1 MPLFFIHG
9 TTGNYFGGYS
19 HAGLFARLSRRGHRR
34 MGIYYRYAA
43 AALILLF
50 CADTYAVTRK
60 TVNHGQSKESVIKG
74 SGASFQTPNGDA
86 AYYGRDYVD
95 QHTAGNRFTT
105 NDSPGASAKQKV
117 TVKPTVTVDPKKAAK
132 SMIGG
137 LRGGVPGVVAS
148 AAASAI
154 ISAIDGVIDDG
165 VVKVPSVTVPDP
177 GPDDYVWNISL
188 GSTSFHGKTPSVACS
203 AYNSSFTDPS
213 FKYAVK
219 SVERVSDTH
228 FICNLERTRLST
240 GTVLPVSPQ
249 TIYRS
254 GSSCPSG
261 STYNGSSG
269 SCELSSFVTP
279 DDSHWSV
286 AEQWAASRD
295 SDFVR
300 DMVRASCE
308 GSNAPGRCYDEM
320 SEWGDLQG
328 PASQTGPAQVTTST
342 KTNPDGT
349 TSTTT
354 TTTQNRYEYNF
365 GPNHYNYSTTT
376 KTTQNTDGVVTET
389 ETSDGIPTD
398 TPTQEEEST
407 DYTFNDSE
415 FPEVPSF
422 YEQKYPDGLEGV
434 WQQARADIDQ
444 SAFMQFLQGFVP
456 SFSGSCPTFGLGF
469 NIASWANYGTVQFS
483 SICYVLDF
491 VKIILL
497 VTAIFT
503 FRKVTFGG

>member
-1 MPLFFIHG
+1 
-9 TTGNYFGGYS
+9 
-19 HAGLFARLSRRGHRR
+19 

-74 SGASFQTPNGDA
+74 SGSSFQTPNGDS

-95 QHTAGNRFTT
+95 EHTAGNRFTT

-117 TVKPTVTVDPKKAAK
+117 TVKPTLTVDPKKAAK

-148 AAASAI
+148 AAAAAI
-154 ISAIDGVIDDG
+154 IDAIDGVIDDS
-165 VVKVPSVTVPDP
+165 VIKVPSYSESP
-177 GPDDYVWNISL
+177 
-188 GSTSFHGKTPSVACS
+188 
-203 AYNSSFTDPS
+203 TDPS
-213 FKYAVK
+213 SGQYYFWATSGPNVNVRYPSAKTACDSSISPGYPNLGL
-219 SVERVSDTH
+219 SQVSQTEYQCKTKNAWGGD
-228 FICNLERTRLST
+228 FIR
-240 GTVLPVSPQ
+240 
-249 TIYRS
+249 TIYR
-254 GSSCPSG
+254 GGNSCPAGTTYSPSLG
-261 STYNGSSG
+261 ACLVSTLVPPT
-269 SCELSSFVTP
+269 EQDWIT
-279 DDSHWSV
+279 
-286 AEQWAASRD
+286 AEQWAAARN

-320 SEWGDLQG
+320 SEWGNLQG
-328 PASQTGPAQVTTST
+328 PASQTGTPQVTTTTT
-342 KTNPDGT
+342 KNPDGS

-354 TTTQNRYEYNF
+354 TTVQNRYEYNY
-365 GPNHYNYSTTT
+365 GPNHYNYTTT
-376 KTTQNTDGVVTET
+376 TTITENKDGVITET
-389 ETSDGIPTD
+389 ETSDGMPTD
-398 TPTQEEEST
+398 NPTQEEDST
-407 DYTFNDSE
+407 DYTFNDTE

-422 YEQKYPDGLEGV
+422 YEQKYPEGLSGV
-434 WQQARADIDQ
+434 WHQASADVDHSEFI
-444 SAFMQFLQGFVP
+444 QFLRGFVP
-456 SFSGSCPTFGLGF
+456 SFSGSCPAFGLGF

-497 VTAIFT
+497 VTALFT

>member
-1 MPLFFIHG
+1 
-9 TTGNYFGGYS
+9 
-19 HAGLFARLSRRGHRR
+19 

-50 CADTYAVTRK
+50 CADSYAVTRK
-60 TVNHGQSKESVIKG
+60 IVNHGQSKASVING
-74 SGASFQTPNGDA
+74 NGASFQTPNGDA
-86 AYYGRDYVD
+86 AYFGQDYVD
-95 QHTAGNRFTT
+95 EHTAGRRFNA
-105 NDSPGASAKQKV
+105 NDNPSGQSGNELRAKQKV
-117 TVKPTVTVDPKKAAK
+117 TVKPTLRVDPKKAAK
-132 SMIGG
+132 SIVGG

-148 AAASAI
+148 AAAAAI
-154 ISAIDGVIDDG
+154 ISAADGVIDDAG
-165 VVKVPSVTVPDP
+165 SIKVPTIQEVPPSGPSDFRWYISSSQYSYSSPLLACKSQWP
-177 GPDDYVWNISL
+177 GITDMQANRVSDNAFGCLSNKAGGSL
-188 GSTSFHGKTPSVACS
+188 GTATRSGTQCAP
-203 AYNSSFTDPS
+203 NSSFDSPTGTCRNTALLDPS
-213 FKYAVK
+213 
-219 SVERVSDTH
+219 
-228 FICNLERTRLST
+228 
-240 GTVLPVSPQ
+240 
-249 TIYRS
+249 
-254 GSSCPSG
+254 PSQW
-261 STYNGSSG
+261 TTM
-269 SCELSSFVTP
+269 E
-279 DDSHWSV
+279 D
-286 AEQWAASRD
+286 WAAARD

-308 GSNAPGRCYDEM
+308 GSNAPARCYDEM
-320 SEWGDLQG
+320 SQWGDLQG

-398 TPTQEEEST
+398 TPTQEEESI
-407 DYTFNDSE
+407 DYTFNDAD

-422 YEQKYPDGLEGV
+422 YEQKYPGGLEGV

-444 SAFMQFLQGFVP
+444 SAFIQFLQGFIP
-456 SFSGSCPTFGLGF
+456 SFSGSCPAFGLGF

-497 VTAIFT
+497 VTALFT

>member
-1 MPLFFIHG
+1 
-9 TTGNYFGGYS
+9 
-19 HAGLFARLSRRGHRR
+19 

-50 CADTYAVTRK
+50 CADSYAVTRK
-60 TVNHGQSKESVIKG
+60 TVNHGQSKASVING
-74 SGASFQTPNGDA
+74 NGASFQTPNGDA
-86 AYYGRDYVD
+86 AYFGQDYVD
-95 QHTAGNRFTT
+95 EHTAGRRFNA
-105 NDSPGASAKQKV
+105 NDNPSGQTGNDLRAKQKV
-117 TVKPTVTVDPKKAAK
+117 TVKPTLKVDPKKAAK

-154 ISAIDGVIDDG
+154 IAAVDGVIEDS
-165 VVKVPSVTVPDP
+165 VIKVPTVEEVP
-177 GPDDYVWNISL
+177 GSGPNDYYWRWGSNQVRHSSAMSACMAYKNTAGSGLSFVSL
-188 GSTSFHGKTPSVACS
+188 NQNPNNSLSFICQLKRDSDGATSGYSIG
-203 AYNSSFTDPS
+203 
-213 FKYAVK
+213 
-219 SVERVSDTH
+219 VER
-228 FICNLERTRLST
+228 
-240 GTVLPVSPQ
+240 
-249 TIYRS
+249 Y
-254 GSSCPSG
+254 GSSCPVG
-261 STYNGSSG
+261 STYNSLQGR
-269 SCELSSFVTP
+269 CERTALASPGEGDWITME
-279 DDSHWSV
+279 D
-286 AEQWAASRD
+286 WASARD

-308 GSNAPGRCYDEM
+308 GSNAPARCYDEM

-328 PASQTGPAQVTTST
+328 PSSQTGPAQVTTST

-456 SFSGSCPTFGLGF
+456 SFSGSCPAFGLGF

>member
-1 MPLFFIHG
+1 
-9 TTGNYFGGYS
+9 
-19 HAGLFARLSRRGHRR
+19 

-86 AYYGRDYVD
+86 AYFGQDYVD
-95 QHTAGNRFTT
+95 EHTAGRRFNA
-105 NDSPGASAKQKV
+105 NDNPSGQSGNDLRAKQKV
-117 TVKPTVTVDPKKAAK
+117 TVKPTLNVNPRAAAK
-132 SMIGG
+132 AMTGAM
-137 LRGGVPGVVAS
+137 RGGVPGVVAS

-154 ISAIDGVIDDG
+154 IAAVDAVLDDAGAIKIPTIQE
-165 VVKVPSVTVPDP
+165 VPPSSPTDFSWYITSPSNSYSSPILACKAQWPHISDLQANRLSDNNFRCDSNKA
-177 GPDDYVWNISL
+177 GGSL
-188 GSTSFHGKTPSVACS
+188 GNAIRAGSQCPS
-203 AYNSSFTDPS
+203 NSSFDSPTGTCRNTALLDPS
-213 FKYAVK
+213 
-219 SVERVSDTH
+219 SSDWITM
-228 FICNLERTRLST
+228 E
-240 GTVLPVSPQ
+240 
-249 TIYRS
+249 
-254 GSSCPSG
+254 
-261 STYNGSSG
+261 
-269 SCELSSFVTP
+269 
-279 DDSHWSV
+279 D
-286 AEQWAASRD
+286 WAAARD

-308 GSNAPGRCYDEM
+308 GSNAPARCYDEM
-320 SEWGDLQG
+320 SEWGNLQG
-328 PASQTGPAQVTTST
+328 PASQTGTPQVTTTTT
-342 KTNPDGT
+342 KNPDGT

-389 ETSDGIPTD
+389 ETTDGMPTD
-398 TPTQEEEST
+398 TPAQEEEST
-407 DYTFNDSE
+407 DYSFNDTE

-422 YEQKYPDGLEGV
+422 YEQKYPDGLSGV
-434 WQQARADIDQ
+434 WQQARADVDQ

-456 SFSGSCPTFGLGF
+456 SFSGSCPAFGLGF

-497 VTAIFT
+497 VTALFT

>member
-1 MPLFFIHG
+1 M
-9 TTGNYFGGYS
+9 
-19 HAGLFARLSRRGHRR
+19 
-34 MGIYYRYAA
+34 
-43 AALILLF
+43 ILLF
-50 CADTYAVTRK
+50 CADSYAVTRK
-60 TVNHGQSKESVIKG
+60 TVNHGQSKASVING
-74 SGASFQTPNGDA
+74 NGASFQTPNGEA
-86 AYYGRDYVD
+86 GYYGREYVD

-105 NDSPGASAKQKV
+105 NDSPGTSAKQKV
-117 TVKPTVTVDPKKAAK
+117 TVKPTITVDPKKAAK

-154 ISAIDGVIDDG
+154 IAAADGVIEDS
-165 VVKVPSVTVPDP
+165 VIRVPHISDSPVGGDFWSTQQTGTPRYPTPQLACETMFPEGYVTQNP
-177 GPDDYVWNISL
+177 I
-188 GSTSFHGKTPSVACS
+188 TPSSIQVSCRRIYATS
-203 AYNSSFTDPS
+203 GWTVFWKYNEP
-213 FKYAVK
+213 
-219 SVERVSDTH
+219 
-228 FICNLERTRLST
+228 
-240 GTVLPVSPQ
+240 
-249 TIYRS
+249 
-254 GSSCPSG
+254 CPSG
-261 STYNGSSG
+261 TSYNSQTGRCTSSVLG
-269 SCELSSFVTP
+269 APT
-279 DDSHWSV
+279 DSDWITM
-286 AEQWAASRD
+286 EDWAAARD

-308 GSNAPGRCYDEM
+308 GSNAPARCYDEM

-328 PASQTGPAQVTTST
+328 PANQTGPAHVTTTT

-354 TTTQNRYEYNF
+354 TTVQNRYEYNF
-365 GPNHYNYSTTT
+365 GPNYYNYSTTT
-376 KTTQNTDGVVTET
+376 KTTQNTDGVITET
-389 ETSDGIPTD
+389 ETTDGLPTD
-398 TPTQEEEST
+398 TPTNEEEST

-444 SAFMQFLQGFVP
+444 SAFIQFLQGFVP
-456 SFSGSCPTFGLGF
+456 SFSGSCPAFGLGF
-469 NIASWANYGTVQFS
+469 NIASWANYGNVQFS

-497 VTAIFT
+497 VTALFT

>member
-1 MPLFFIHG
+1 
-9 TTGNYFGGYS
+9 
-19 HAGLFARLSRRGHRR
+19 

-60 TVNHGQSKESVIKG
+60 AVNHGQSKESVIKG
-74 SGASFQTPNGDA
+74 SGASFQTPNGEA
-86 AYYGRDYVD
+86 GYYGRDYVD
-95 QHTAGNRFTT
+95 EHTAGNRFTT

-117 TVKPTVTVDPKKAAK
+117 TVKPTLRVDPKSAAK

-148 AAASAI
+148 AAAAAVAA
-154 ISAIDGVIDDG
+154 AIDGIIEDG
-165 VVKVPSVTVPDP
+165 VVKVPSTQDIDP
-177 GPDDYVWNISL
+177 STIGPDTYHWHDYR
-188 GSTSFHGKTPSVACS
+188 TSIRHPTPSAACKSFYAPYPVIS
-203 AYNSSFTDPS
+203 AT
-213 FKYAVK
+213 
-219 SVERVSDTH
+219 RVSRISDTH
-228 FICNLERTRLST
+228 YKCEGFAEVTQQWNNDLNVDRR
-240 GTVLPVSPQ
+240 
-249 TIYRS
+249 

-261 STYNGSSG
+261 YNYNSSTG
-269 SCELSSFVTP
+269 SCSINVWASPSDADWITAEE
-279 DDSHWSV
+279 WASV
-286 AEQWAASRD
+286 RD

-300 DMVRASCE
+300 DMVRSSCE
-308 GSNAPGRCYDEM
+308 GSNAPARCYDELT
-320 SEWGDLQG
+320 EWGDLQG
-328 PASQTGPAQVTTST
+328 PASQTGPAQVTTTT

-456 SFSGSCPTFGLGF
+456 SFSGSCPAFGLGF

>member
-1 MPLFFIHG
+1 
-9 TTGNYFGGYS
+9 
-19 HAGLFARLSRRGHRR
+19 

-86 AYYGRDYVD
+86 AYYGQDYVD
-95 QHTAGNRFTT
+95 EHTAGRRFNA
-105 NDSPGASAKQKV
+105 NDNPSGMSGNDIRAKQKV
-117 TVKPTVTVDPKKAAK
+117 PVKPTLRVNPRAAAK
-132 SMIGG
+132 AFISGM
-137 LRGGVPGVVAS
+137 RGGVPGVLAS
-148 AAASAI
+148 AAAAAI
-154 ISAIDGVIDDG
+154 VDAVDGVIEDS
-165 VVKVPSVTVPDP
+165 VVKVPTAIDVDTSADP
-177 GPDDYVWNISL
+177 GNYHWVRRGNPARFGSPELACASDDGAPWGPNGTWRYLSSTRISA
-188 GSTSFHGKTPSVACS
+188 TSYECRYRAVYDTGQVALS
-203 AYNSSFTDPS
+203 NHLYS
-213 FKYAVK
+213 YADRK
-219 SVERVSDTH
+219 
-228 FICNLERTRLST
+228 
-240 GTVLPVSPQ
+240 GT
-249 TIYRS
+249 T
-254 GSSCPSG
+254 CPSG
-261 STYNGSSG
+261 SQFNTATGTCQASSTG
-269 SCELSSFVTP
+269 IPSE
-279 DDSHWSV
+279 
-286 AEQWAASRD
+286 AQWITMEDFAAAQN
-295 SDFVR
+295 SDFTR
-300 DMVRASCE
+300 DIIRAACE

-320 SEWGDLQG
+320 SNWGDIQG
-328 PASQTGPAQVTTST
+328 PASQTGSPQVTTT
-342 KTNPDGT
+342 TTTNPDGT

-354 TTTQNRYEYNF
+354 TTVQNRYEYNF
-365 GPNHYNYSTTT
+365 GPSYYDYSTTT
-376 KTTQNTDGVVTET
+376 TITTNTDGVITET
-389 ETSDGIPTD
+389 ETTDGIPTD
-398 TPTQEEEST
+398 NPTQEEEST

-497 VTAIFT
+497 VTALFT

>member
-1 MPLFFIHG
+1 
-9 TTGNYFGGYS
+9 
-19 HAGLFARLSRRGHRR
+19 

-60 TVNHGQSKESVIKG
+60 TVNHGHSKESVIKG
-74 SGASFQTPNGDA
+74 SGASFQTPNGEA
-86 AYYGRDYVD
+86 GYYGRDYVD
-95 QHTAGNRFTT
+95 QHSAGNRFTT

-117 TVKPTVTVDPKKAAK
+117 TVKPTITVDPKKAAK

-148 AAASAI
+148 AAAAAI
-154 ISAIDGVIDDG
+154 IDAIDGVIENG
-165 VVKVPSVTVPDP
+165 AIKVPTSIEVPPSSPTDYTWLLQSSSTVYPSAP
-177 GPDDYVWNISL
+177 LACQDYVSKQNSTSTSIRSYSYSGFRRNPNNPDYQCIITVSPSPGQTWAPYTQYHPL
-188 GSTSFHGKTPSVACS
+188 YLRGST
-203 AYNSSFTDPS
+203 
-213 FKYAVK
+213 
-219 SVERVSDTH
+219 
-228 FICNLERTRLST
+228 
-240 GTVLPVSPQ
+240 
-249 TIYRS
+249 
-254 GSSCPSG
+254 CPSG
-261 STYNGSSG
+261 SSYSRQLG
-269 SCELSSFVTP
+269 SCAKSSLTDP
-279 DDSHWSV
+279 QDSHWIT
-286 AEQWAASRD
+286 AEQWAAARD
-295 SDFVR
+295 SDFTR

-308 GSNAPGRCYDEM
+308 GSTAPARCYDEM
-320 SEWGDLQG
+320 SNWGNLHG
-328 PASQTGPAQVTTST
+328 PASQTGTPQVTTTTT
-342 KTNPDGT
+342 KNPDGT

-354 TTTQNRYEYNF
+354 TTVQNRYEYNY
-365 GPNHYNYSTTT
+365 GPNYYNYTTT
-376 KTTQNTDGVVTET
+376 TTITENKDGVITET
-389 ETSDGIPTD
+389 ETSDGMPTD
-398 TPTQEEEST
+398 TPTQDEEST

-444 SAFMQFLQGFVP
+444 SAFIQFLQGFIP
-456 SFSGSCPTFGLGF
+456 SFSGSCPAFGLGF

-497 VTAIFT
+497 VTALFT

>member
-1 MPLFFIHG
+1 
-9 TTGNYFGGYS
+9 
-19 HAGLFARLSRRGHRR
+19 
-34 MGIYYRYAA
+34 MGIYHRYAA

-86 AYYGRDYVD
+86 AYFGQDYVD
-95 QHTAGNRFTT
+95 EHTAGRRFNA
-105 NDSPGASAKQKV
+105 NDNPSGISGDDLRAKQKV
-117 TVKPTVTVDPKKAAK
+117 TVKPTLKVNPRAAAK
-132 SMIGG
+132 AMTGAM
-137 LRGGVPGVVAS
+137 RGGVPGVVAS
-148 AAASAI
+148 AAAAAVAAAVDGI
-154 ISAIDGVIDDG
+154 IEDSQ
-165 VVKVPSVTVPDP
+165 VKVPSLQEVPTDSGSGEYSWATTNSAYFDGRYNSAFAAVAAHISQQSSNTTNYENHRLGQIRWQGETVLQFCVLRDAVPAGTTNNNCWHEVRRTGSKCPTGAQYVPSSGACSVT
-177 GPDDYVWNISL
+177 GF
-188 GSTSFHGKTPSVACS
+188 GTPS
-203 AYNSSFTDPS
+203 D
-213 FKYAVK
+213 
-219 SVERVSDTH
+219 SDWITM
-228 FICNLERTRLST
+228 E
-240 GTVLPVSPQ
+240 
-249 TIYRS
+249 
-254 GSSCPSG
+254 
-261 STYNGSSG
+261 
-269 SCELSSFVTP
+269 
-279 DDSHWSV
+279 D
-286 AEQWAASRD
+286 WAAARD

-308 GSNAPGRCYDEM
+308 GSNAPARCYDEM
-320 SEWGDLQG
+320 ADWGDLQG
-328 PASQTGPAQVTTST
+328 PASQTGTPQVTTTTT
-342 KTNPDGT
+342 KNPDGT

-354 TTTQNRYEYNF
+354 TTVQNRYEYNF

-376 KTTQNTDGVVTET
+376 KTTKNTDGVVTET

-398 TPTQEEEST
+398 NPTQEEEST
-407 DYTFNDSE
+407 DYSFNDTE

-422 YEQKYPDGLEGV
+422 YEQKYPDGLSGV
-434 WQQARADIDQ
+434 WQQARADVDQ

-456 SFSGSCPTFGLGF
+456 SFSGSCPAFGLGF